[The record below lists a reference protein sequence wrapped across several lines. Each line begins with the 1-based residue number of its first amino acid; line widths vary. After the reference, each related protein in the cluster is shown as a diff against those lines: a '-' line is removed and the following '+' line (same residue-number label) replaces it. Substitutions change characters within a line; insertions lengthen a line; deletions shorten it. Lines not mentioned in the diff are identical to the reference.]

1 MKNQISIKEISK
13 KLKDIFPQV
22 ADKYEII
29 SLKSNYSEVK
39 LLSNNKNLRPGNTI
53 SGPSMFELAD
63 LSFYI
68 AIMASTDLGDKS
80 VTTNVSINFIKKPL
94 LSNLLAIS
102 SLSVLRKGLH
112 NSSNE
117 SSVGKVGF
125 LAFLNL
131 IIWWERRSNSLL
143 FGSMLRGGGGD
154 FRQARGHPGPT

>member
-1 MKNQISIKEISK
+1 MKNQISIKEFSK

-94 LSNLLAIS
+94 LSNLLGIS
-102 SLSVLRKGLH
+102 QIKKMGKRLVVGDVEILSEDK
-112 NSSNE
+112 
-117 SSVGKVGF
+117 KQIY
-125 LAFLNL
+125 AQA
-131 IIWWERRSNSLL
+131 L
-143 FGSMLRGGGGD
+143 FTYSIPRN
-154 FRQARGHPGPT
+154 

>member
-68 AIMASTDLGDKS
+68 AIMASTELGDKS

-94 LSNLLAIS
+94 LSNLLGIS
-102 SLSVLRKGLH
+102 KIKKMGKTLIVGDVEILSDDK
-112 NSSNE
+112 
-117 SSVGKVGF
+117 KQIYAQ
-125 LAFLNL
+125 AFFTYS
-131 IIWWERRSNSLL
+131 IPRI
-143 FGSMLRGGGGD
+143 
-154 FRQARGHPGPT
+154 

>member
-22 ADKYEII
+22 ADKYEIL

-94 LSNLLAIS
+94 LSNLLGIS
-102 SLSVLRKGLH
+102 QIKKMGKRLVVGDVEILSEDKKQIYAQALFTY
-112 NSSNE
+112 SIPSN
-117 SSVGKVGF
+117 
-125 LAFLNL
+125 
-131 IIWWERRSNSLL
+131 
-143 FGSMLRGGGGD
+143 
-154 FRQARGHPGPT
+154 

>member
-29 SLKSNYSEVK
+29 SLRSNYSEVK

-94 LSNLLAIS
+94 LSNLLGIS
-102 SLSVLRKGLH
+102 QIKKMGKRLVVGDVEILSEDK
-112 NSSNE
+112 
-117 SSVGKVGF
+117 KQIY
-125 LAFLNL
+125 AQA
-131 IIWWERRSNSLL
+131 L
-143 FGSMLRGGGGD
+143 FTYSIPRN
-154 FRQARGHPGPT
+154 

>member
-29 SLKSNYSEVK
+29 YLKSNYSEVK

-94 LSNLLAIS
+94 LSNLLGIS
-102 SLSVLRKGLH
+102 QIKKMGKRLVVGDVEILSEDK
-112 NSSNE
+112 
-117 SSVGKVGF
+117 KQIY
-125 LAFLNL
+125 AQA
-131 IIWWERRSNSLL
+131 L
-143 FGSMLRGGGGD
+143 FTYSIPRN
-154 FRQARGHPGPT
+154 

>member
-102 SLSVLRKGLH
+102 QIKKIGKRLVVGDVEILSEDK
-112 NSSNE
+112 
-117 SSVGKVGF
+117 KQIY
-125 LAFLNL
+125 AQA
-131 IIWWERRSNSLL
+131 L
-143 FGSMLRGGGGD
+143 FTYSIPRN
-154 FRQARGHPGPT
+154 

>member
-94 LSNLLAIS
+94 LSNLLGIS
-102 SLSVLRKGLH
+102 QIKKMGKRLVVGDVEILSEDK
-112 NSSNE
+112 
-117 SSVGKVGF
+117 KQIYAQ
-125 LAFLNL
+125 AFFTYS
-131 IIWWERRSNSLL
+131 IPRI
-143 FGSMLRGGGGD
+143 
-154 FRQARGHPGPT
+154 

>member
-1 MKNQISIKEISK
+1 MKNKISIKEISK

-68 AIMASTDLGDKS
+68 AIMASTDLGEKS

-94 LSNLLAIS
+94 LSNLLGIS
-102 SLSVLRKGLH
+102 QIKKIGKRLVVGDVEILSEDK
-112 NSSNE
+112 
-117 SSVGKVGF
+117 KQTY
-125 LAFLNL
+125 AQA
-131 IIWWERRSNSLL
+131 L
-143 FGSMLRGGGGD
+143 FTYSIPRN
-154 FRQARGHPGPT
+154 

>member
-94 LSNLLAIS
+94 LSNLLGIS
-102 SLSVLRKGLH
+102 KIKKMGKRLVVGDVEILSEDK
-112 NSSNE
+112 
-117 SSVGKVGF
+117 KQIY
-125 LAFLNL
+125 AQA
-131 IIWWERRSNSLL
+131 L
-143 FGSMLRGGGGD
+143 FTYSIPRN
-154 FRQARGHPGPT
+154 

>member
-94 LSNLLAIS
+94 LSNLLGIS
-102 SLSVLRKGLH
+102 QIKKMGKRLVVGDEEILSEDK
-112 NSSNE
+112 
-117 SSVGKVGF
+117 KQIY
-125 LAFLNL
+125 AQA
-131 IIWWERRSNSLL
+131 L
-143 FGSMLRGGGGD
+143 FTYSIPRN
-154 FRQARGHPGPT
+154 

>member
-22 ADKYEII
+22 ADKYEIL

-80 VTTNVSINFIKKPL
+80 VTTNVSINFMKKPL

-102 SLSVLRKGLH
+102 QIIKIGKRLVVGDVEILSEDK
-112 NSSNE
+112 
-117 SSVGKVGF
+117 KQTY
-125 LAFLNL
+125 AQA
-131 IIWWERRSNSLL
+131 L
-143 FGSMLRGGGGD
+143 FTYSIPRN
-154 FRQARGHPGPT
+154 

>member
-39 LLSNNKNLRPGNTI
+39 LLTNNKNLRPGNTI

-94 LSNLLAIS
+94 LSNLLGIS
-102 SLSVLRKGLH
+102 QIKKMGKRLVVGDVEILSEDK
-112 NSSNE
+112 
-117 SSVGKVGF
+117 KQIY
-125 LAFLNL
+125 AQA
-131 IIWWERRSNSLL
+131 L
-143 FGSMLRGGGGD
+143 FTYSIPRN
-154 FRQARGHPGPT
+154 

>member
-94 LSNLLAIS
+94 LSNLLGIS
-102 SLSVLRKGLH
+102 QIKKIGKRLVVGDVEILSEDK
-112 NSSNE
+112 E
-117 SSVGKVGF
+117 QIY
-125 LAFLNL
+125 AQA
-131 IIWWERRSNSLL
+131 L
-143 FGSMLRGGGGD
+143 FTYSIPRN
-154 FRQARGHPGPT
+154 

>member
-1 MKNQISIKEISK
+1 MKNQISIEEISK

-29 SLKSNYSEVK
+29 TLKSNYSEVK

-94 LSNLLAIS
+94 LSNLLGIS
-102 SLSVLRKGLH
+102 QIKKMGKRLVVGDVEILSEDK
-112 NSSNE
+112 
-117 SSVGKVGF
+117 KQIY
-125 LAFLNL
+125 AQA
-131 IIWWERRSNSLL
+131 L
-143 FGSMLRGGGGD
+143 FTYSIPRN
-154 FRQARGHPGPT
+154 

>member
-94 LSNLLAIS
+94 LSNLLGIS
-102 SLSVLRKGLH
+102 RIKKMGKRLVVGDVEILSEDK
-112 NSSNE
+112 
-117 SSVGKVGF
+117 KQIY
-125 LAFLNL
+125 AQA
-131 IIWWERRSNSLL
+131 L
-143 FGSMLRGGGGD
+143 FTYSIPRN
-154 FRQARGHPGPT
+154 

>member
-29 SLKSNYSEVK
+29 TLKSNYSEVK

-94 LSNLLAIS
+94 LSNLLGIS
-102 SLSVLRKGLH
+102 QIKKMGKRLVVGDVEILSEDK
-112 NSSNE
+112 
-117 SSVGKVGF
+117 KQIY
-125 LAFLNL
+125 AQA
-131 IIWWERRSNSLL
+131 L
-143 FGSMLRGGGGD
+143 FTYSIPRN
-154 FRQARGHPGPT
+154 

>member
-29 SLKSNYSEVK
+29 SLKRNYSEVK
-39 LLSNNKNLRPGNTI
+39 LLSNDKNLRPGNTI

-94 LSNLLAIS
+94 LSNLLGIS
-102 SLSVLRKGLH
+102 QIKKMGKRLVVGDVEILSEDK
-112 NSSNE
+112 
-117 SSVGKVGF
+117 KQIY
-125 LAFLNL
+125 AQA
-131 IIWWERRSNSLL
+131 L
-143 FGSMLRGGGGD
+143 FTYSIPRN
-154 FRQARGHPGPT
+154 

>member
-22 ADKYEII
+22 ADKYSII
-29 SLKSNYSEVK
+29 SLKRNYSEVK

-102 SLSVLRKGLH
+102 QIKKIGKRLVVGDVEILSEDK
-112 NSSNE
+112 
-117 SSVGKVGF
+117 KQIY
-125 LAFLNL
+125 AQA
-131 IIWWERRSNSLL
+131 L
-143 FGSMLRGGGGD
+143 FTYSIPRN
-154 FRQARGHPGPT
+154 

>member
-80 VTTNVSINFIKKPL
+80 VTTNVSINFIKKPS
-94 LSNLLAIS
+94 LSNLLGIS
-102 SLSVLRKGLH
+102 RIKKMGKRLVVGDVEILSEDK
-112 NSSNE
+112 
-117 SSVGKVGF
+117 KQIY
-125 LAFLNL
+125 AQA
-131 IIWWERRSNSLL
+131 L
-143 FGSMLRGGGGD
+143 FTYSIPRN
-154 FRQARGHPGPT
+154 

>member
-68 AIMASTDLGDKS
+68 AIMASIDLGDKS

-102 SLSVLRKGLH
+102 QIKKIGKRLVVGDVEILSEDK
-112 NSSNE
+112 
-117 SSVGKVGF
+117 KQTY
-125 LAFLNL
+125 AQA
-131 IIWWERRSNSLL
+131 L
-143 FGSMLRGGGGD
+143 FTYSIPRN
-154 FRQARGHPGPT
+154 

>member
-1 MKNQISIKEISK
+1 MKNQITIKEISK

-94 LSNLLAIS
+94 LSNLLGIS
-102 SLSVLRKGLH
+102 QIKKMGKRLVVGDVEILSEDK
-112 NSSNE
+112 
-117 SSVGKVGF
+117 KQTY
-125 LAFLNL
+125 AQA
-131 IIWWERRSNSLL
+131 L
-143 FGSMLRGGGGD
+143 FTYSIPRN
-154 FRQARGHPGPT
+154 

>member
-102 SLSVLRKGLH
+102 QIKKIGKRLVVGDVEILSEDKKQTYAQALFTYSIPRK
-112 NSSNE
+112 
-117 SSVGKVGF
+117 
-125 LAFLNL
+125 
-131 IIWWERRSNSLL
+131 
-143 FGSMLRGGGGD
+143 
-154 FRQARGHPGPT
+154 

>member
-68 AIMASTDLGDKS
+68 AIMASTDLGEKS

-94 LSNLLAIS
+94 LSNLLGIS
-102 SLSVLRKGLH
+102 QIKKIGKRLVVGDVEILSEDK
-112 NSSNE
+112 
-117 SSVGKVGF
+117 KQIY
-125 LAFLNL
+125 AQA
-131 IIWWERRSNSLL
+131 L
-143 FGSMLRGGGGD
+143 FTYSIPRN
-154 FRQARGHPGPT
+154 

>member
-1 MKNQISIKEISK
+1 MKNQISIEEISK

-29 SLKSNYSEVK
+29 SLKSKYSEVK

-94 LSNLLAIS
+94 LSNLLGIS
-102 SLSVLRKGLH
+102 QIKKMGKRLVVGDVEILSEDK
-112 NSSNE
+112 
-117 SSVGKVGF
+117 KQIY
-125 LAFLNL
+125 AQA
-131 IIWWERRSNSLL
+131 L
-143 FGSMLRGGGGD
+143 FTYSIPRN
-154 FRQARGHPGPT
+154 

>member
-80 VTTNVSINFIKKPL
+80 VTTNVSINFIQKPL
-94 LSNLLAIS
+94 LSNLLGIS
-102 SLSVLRKGLH
+102 QIKKMGKRLVVGDVEILSEDK
-112 NSSNE
+112 
-117 SSVGKVGF
+117 KQIY
-125 LAFLNL
+125 AQA
-131 IIWWERRSNSLL
+131 L
-143 FGSMLRGGGGD
+143 FTYSIPRN
-154 FRQARGHPGPT
+154 

>member
-1 MKNQISIKEISK
+1 MKNQISIREISK

-94 LSNLLAIS
+94 LSNLLGIS
-102 SLSVLRKGLH
+102 QIKKMGKRLVVGDVEILSEDK
-112 NSSNE
+112 
-117 SSVGKVGF
+117 KQIY
-125 LAFLNL
+125 AQA
-131 IIWWERRSNSLL
+131 L
-143 FGSMLRGGGGD
+143 FTYSIPRN
-154 FRQARGHPGPT
+154 

>member
-22 ADKYEII
+22 ADKYENI

-102 SLSVLRKGLH
+102 QIKKIGKRLVVGDVEILSEDK
-112 NSSNE
+112 
-117 SSVGKVGF
+117 KQTY
-125 LAFLNL
+125 AQA
-131 IIWWERRSNSLL
+131 L
-143 FGSMLRGGGGD
+143 FTYSIPRN
-154 FRQARGHPGPT
+154 